1 MPLQTSIAN
10 SLDNAGDEAQ
20 LDRNVKKILSH
31 EFVLAPLMRMSIPEF
46 KGFSDEYIIRNCFV
60 DQPEISRYAVHQDEG
75 GKPDSDQRIT
85 QMNSEDSA
93 ANEQVIHYDIRFTAR
108 VPKTDREIRVII
120 NLEVQADDDLPYR
133 VVTRGLYY
141 CARMI
146 SAQYGTVFTHSEYDK
161 IQKVY
166 SIWICPDSHT
176 GQNAITD
183 YMIREK
189 VRLGENTSEPADYD
203 KLQVIIVTLSK
214 DGTNSTDQLI
224 RYLSLLLSNELPLE
238 ERKQRL
244 ESDYQVPM
252 TYELGKEMS
261 SVCNMGEAI
270 RRKAE
275 QKGWNEGHSSGWNE
289 GHSSGENQMSA
300 LITKLKE
307 MNRIDDVFRA
317 AEDKQ
322 YREKLYKELQLTHA

>member
-1 MPLQTSIAN
+1 
-10 SLDNAGDEAQ
+10 
-20 LDRNVKKILSH
+20 
-31 EFVLAPLMRMSIPEF
+31 
-46 KGFSDEYIIRNCFV
+46 
-60 DQPEISRYAVHQDEG
+60 
-75 GKPDSDQRIT
+75 
-85 QMNSEDSA
+85 
-93 ANEQVIHYDIRFTAR
+93 
-108 VPKTDREIRVII
+108 
-120 NLEVQADDDLPYR
+120 
-133 VVTRGLYY
+133 
-141 CARMI
+141 MI

-176 GQNAITD
+176 GQNTITD

-244 ESDYQVPM
+244 ESDYKVPM
-252 TYELGKEMS
+252 NYELGEEMS

-270 RRKAE
+270 RKKAE
-275 QKGWNEGHSSGWNE
+275 KKGWNEGHSSGWNE
-289 GHSSGENQMSA
+289 GHSSGWNEGHSSGWNEGHNSGENQMSA